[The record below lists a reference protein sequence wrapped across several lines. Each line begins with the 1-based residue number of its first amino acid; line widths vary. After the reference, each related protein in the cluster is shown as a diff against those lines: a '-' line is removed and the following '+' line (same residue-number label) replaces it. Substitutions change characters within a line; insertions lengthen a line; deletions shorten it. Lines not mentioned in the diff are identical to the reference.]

1 MEIVNYD
8 LIELVTVKK
17 NSMHWNF
24 FPKMFVAF
32 ENVRDQLC
40 GRVRSFVKSSLP
52 NSQIDDISDYF
63 SSKKGFILDGWKSQQ
78 FNFFKLLKLFHLDNA
93 FF

>member
-8 LIELVTVKK
+8 LIELITENTISK
-17 NSMHWNF
+17 HWNF

-40 GRVRSFVKSSLP
+40 GRVRALKPSLP
-52 NSQIDDISDYF
+52 SSQIDDISDYF
-63 SSKKGFILDGWKSQQ
+63 SSKKGFILDGWNSQQ
-78 FNFFKLLKLFHLDNA
+78 FNLFKLFSISITLF
-93 FF
+93 F